1 MRGTVVVTASSGTFP
16 GLLEALRALPVAV
29 EECPLVTFA
38 PPPDW
43 SPVDSALERWGEFE
57 AIALTSPR
65 AARAFAA
72 RMSERKVPAAASSGP
87 QVWAGGAA
95 TATALG
101 GRLGPAQ
108 VPSDSAVGEFG
119 SAGAL
124 ARAMLAA
131 GVIGPVL
138 FPCGDL
144 RRDELPA
151 RLRDHGVEVEDV
163 VCYRSV
169 LAAEAEARAAAERA
183 QVLVVA
189 SPSVADL
196 LARACP
202 PGVRPALLAVGPTT
216 AAAALACGWPPA
228 AVASRP
234 STEALTGG
242 VRSLLTA
249 R

>member
-16 GLLEALRALPVAV
+16 GLVEALRALPVAV
-29 EECPLVTFA
+29 EEYPLMSFA

-43 SPVDSALERWGEFE
+43 RPVDAALNHWQEFE

-65 AARAFAA
+65 AARTFAA
-72 RMSERKVPAAASSGP
+72 RVSERGLKPSQSGRP
-87 QVWAGGAA
+87 QVWASGSA
-95 TATALG
+95 TASPLG
-101 GRLGPAQ
+101 ELLGP
-108 VPSDSAVGEFG
+108 VNLPSERAVGKFG
-119 SAGAL
+119 AAGAL
-124 ARAMLAA
+124 ARAMVSA
-131 GVIGPVL
+131 GVSGRVL

-151 RLRDHGVEVEDV
+151 RLRDDGIEVEEV

-169 LAAEAEARAAAERA
+169 LAAEHEARAAAERA

-202 PGVRPALLAVGPTT
+202 PGARPALLAVGPTT
-216 AAAALACGWPPA
+216 AAAARASGWPPA

-242 VRSLLTA
+242 VRRLLTS